1 MRGLVIAIDGPAGA
15 GKSTLAKRLAKELG
29 YIYLD
34 TGAMY
39 RALAWKAI
47 VEGVDP
53 GDEGELKRILPPTRI
68 ELIECDGE
76 PRVLLDG
83 EDVTSRIRTPQ
94 VSQMASRIST
104 FKAVRDRMVEL
115 QRAMGSRGGVVAEG
129 RDIGTV
135 VFPGADVKIYLV
147 ASPEERARRRF
158 VELKGLGKQ
167 VTLEETLAEMNERD
181 RRDQERAVAPL
192 RKAEDALVID
202 SSSLS
207 AEAVVE
213 RVMRVIKS
221 TMPAIQ

>member
-1 MRGLVIAIDGPAGA
+1 M
-15 GKSTLAKRLAKELG
+15 AKRLAKELD

-47 VEGVDP
+47 LEGVGP
-53 GDEGELKRILPPTRI
+53 SDEGELERILARTRI
-68 ELIECDGE
+68 ELIERDGE

-83 EDVTSRIRTPQ
+83 EDVTLRIRSPE
-94 VSQMASRIST
+94 VSQMASKVSAL
-104 FKAVRDRMVEL
+104 KGVRRRMVEL
-115 QRAMGSRGGVVAEG
+115 QRVMGLRGGVVAEG

-135 VFPGADVKIYLV
+135 VFPGADVKIYLD

-158 VELKGLGKQ
+158 EELRGLGKQ
-167 VTLEETLAEMNERD
+167 VTLEETLVEMSERD

-202 SSSLS
+202 SSSLGP
-207 AEAVVE
+207 EAVVE
-213 RVMRVIKS
+213 RVMREIKLR
-221 TMPAIQ
+221 MPAIQ